1 MLKKIIFS
9 AYLYEKQVTLLP
21 YIGVYFVF
29 QRLFWQ
35 KVCIFFIIVLN
46 LPVTMRYRLL
56 FFILVGCCFILG
68 MVHYPLLRLRVDS
81 PKEGDVLQGIVEIIG
96 STTAN
101 GFQSS
106 EIVFA
111 FQGSEPMTWFLIQQS
126 TEPVQDGVL
135 AQWDTTVISDG
146 DYQLR
151 VIVNLINGQKEEV
164 RIKGLRVRNYTAVE
178 TNTAISLSSL
188 SAPITS
194 TVEVKDTAS
203 VSPTLEFRKSPN
215 PAHIGGDRLLASVVA
230 GALVVTVLF
239 LLIGLYVWLGAA
251 KHR

>member
-1 MLKKIIFS
+1 
-9 AYLYEKQVTLLP
+9 
-21 YIGVYFVF
+21 
-29 QRLFWQ
+29 
-35 KVCIFFIIVLN
+35 
-46 LPVTMRYRLL
+46 
-56 FFILVGCCFILG
+56 
-68 MVHYPLLRLRVDS
+68 LLRLRVDS